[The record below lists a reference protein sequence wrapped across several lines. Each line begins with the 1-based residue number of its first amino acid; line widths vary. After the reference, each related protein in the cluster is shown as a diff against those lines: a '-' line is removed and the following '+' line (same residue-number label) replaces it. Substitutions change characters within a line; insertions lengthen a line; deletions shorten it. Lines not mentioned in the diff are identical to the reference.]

1 MGFIT
6 NPADEGR
13 LNDPDQRA
21 ALTDKIAQS
30 IDAYFAA
37 RTRLAER

>member
-6 NPADEGR
+6 NPGDEAR

-21 ALTDKIAQS
+21 ALADKIAQS
-30 IDAYFAA
+30 IDTYFAG